1 MTMGQRLLALRTR
14 AGLSQEALAERLGVS
29 RQSISKWE
37 TDTSVPD
44 LDNLV
49 RLSEIFGV
57 PLDALVKGSAEDQ
70 QMLRDNQAAASLLH
84 RLQALYRNK
93 AYLLGWLLAGSGLL
107 DAVRQV
113 QVFLFFHGQPT
124 GASAFQWANVMLASY
139 LFTAAKLITGLVIVF
154 RGRRFAGRFRWYH
167 LGWVLVVMGLFGI
180 PQWIPFLRFGP
191 LEFLLNALL
200 LHLRFHGFD
209 DALSFL
215 SLWYEALWNFVFIA
229 LGLVIVFWGTRRQAN
244 KKSAE

>member
-57 PLDALVKGSAEDQ
+57 PLDDLVKGSAEDQ
-70 QMLRDNQAAASLLH
+70 QMLRDNQSAASLLH

-113 QVFLFFHGQPT
+113 QVLLSFRGQA
-124 GASAFQWANVMLASY
+124 GVSAFQWANVMLGSY
-139 LFTAAKLITGLVIVF
+139 LFTAAKLITGLAIVF
-154 RGRRFAGRFRWYH
+154 LGRHFAGRFRWYH
-167 LGWVLVVMGLFGI
+167 LGWALVVMGLFGI
-180 PQWIPFLRFGP
+180 PQWIPFLRFGL
-191 LEFLLNALL
+191 LESLLTALL
-200 LHLRFHGFD
+200 LHLRFYGLD
-209 DALSFL
+209 KALEFL
-215 SLWYEALWNFVFIA
+215 SLWYSDLWNLILSA
-229 LGLVIVFWGTRRQAN
+229 LGLVIVFLGSRSQAN

>member
-37 TDTSVPD
+37 TDGSIPD
-44 LDNLV
+44 LDRLI

-57 PLDALVKGSAEDQ
+57 TLDELVKGMPEE

-113 QVFLFFHGQPT
+113 QVLLSFHGQAT
-124 GASAFQWANVMLASY
+124 GASTLQWANAMLGSY
-139 LFTAAKLITGLVIVF
+139 LFTALKLMTGLAIVF
-154 RGRRFAGRFRWYH
+154 LGRRFAGRFQWYH
-167 LGWVLVVMGLFGI
+167 LGWALVVMGLFGI
-180 PQWIPFLRFGP
+180 PQCIPFLRFGP
-191 LEFLLNALL
+191 LESLLTALL
-200 LHLRFHGFD
+200 LHLRFYGLD
-209 DALSFL
+209 KALEFL
-215 SLWYEALWNFVFIA
+215 SLWYEVLWNFVFIT
-229 LGLVIVFWGTRRQAN
+229 LGLAIVFLGSRSQAN

>member
-1 MTMGQRLLALRTR
+1 MTTGQRLLALRTR

-37 TDTSVPD
+37 TDGSIPD

-57 PLDALVKGSAEDQ
+57 TLDALVKGSAEDQ

-113 QVFLFFHGQPT
+113 QVLLSFRGQ
-124 GASAFQWANVMLASY
+124 AEVSALQWANAMLASY

-191 LEFLLNALL
+191 LESLLTALL
-200 LHLRFHGFD
+200 LHLRFYGLD
-209 DALSFL
+209 KALEFL
-215 SLWYEALWNFVFIA
+215 SLWYEALWNFAFIA

>member
-1 MTMGQRLLALRTR
+1 MTMGQRLLALRTQ

-37 TDTSVPD
+37 TDGSIPD
-44 LDNLV
+44 LDRLI

-57 PLDALVKGSAEDQ
+57 TLDELVKGIPEE
-70 QMLRDNQAAASLLH
+70 QMLRDNQAAASLLY

-113 QVFLFFHGQPT
+113 QVLLSFRGQ
-124 GASAFQWANVMLASY
+124 AEVSAFQWANAMLASY
-139 LFTAAKLITGLVIVF
+139 LFTALKLITGLAIVF
-154 RGRRFAGRFRWYH
+154 WGRCFAGRFRWYH
-167 LGWVLVVMGLFGI
+167 LGWVLVVMGIFGI
-180 PQWIPFLRFGP
+180 PQWISFLRSSP
-191 LEFLLNALL
+191 LESLLTALL
-200 LHLRFHGFD
+200 LHLRFYGLD
-209 DALSFL
+209 KALEFL
-215 SLWYEALWNFVFIA
+215 SLWYSDLWNLILSA
-229 LGLVIVFWGTRRQAN
+229 LGLVIVFWGTRCQAN

>member
-37 TDTSVPD
+37 TDGSIPD

-84 RLQALYRNK
+84 RLQALYWNK

-113 QVFLFFHGQPT
+113 QVLLSFRGQ
-124 GASAFQWANVMLASY
+124 AEVSALQWANVMLASY

-167 LGWVLVVMGLFGI
+167 LGWALVVMGIFGI
-180 PQWIPFLRFGP
+180 PQWISFLRFGP
-191 LEFLLNALL
+191 LESLLTALL
-200 LHLRFHGFD
+200 LHLRFYGLD
-209 DALSFL
+209 KALEFL
-215 SLWYEALWNFVFIA
+215 SLWYSDLWNLILSA

>member
-37 TDTSVPD
+37 TDGSIPD
-44 LDNLV
+44 LDRLI

-57 PLDALVKGSAEDQ
+57 TLDELVKGMPEE

-113 QVFLFFHGQPT
+113 QVLLSFRGQA
-124 GASAFQWANVMLASY
+124 GVSALQWANAMLGSY
-139 LFTAAKLITGLVIVF
+139 LFTALKLMAGLAIVF
-154 RGRRFAGRFRWYH
+154 LGRRFAGHFRWYH
-167 LGWVLVVMGLFGI
+167 LGWALVVMGLFGI
-180 PQWIPFLRFGP
+180 PQCIPFLRFGP
-191 LEFLLNALL
+191 LESLLTALL
-200 LHLRFHGFD
+200 LHLRFYGFD
-209 DALSFL
+209 KALEFL
-215 SLWYEALWNFVFIA
+215 SLWYSNLWNLFLSA
-229 LGLVIVFWGTRRQAN
+229 LGLAIVFWGSRSQAN

>member
-37 TDTSVPD
+37 TDGSIPD
-44 LDNLV
+44 LDRLV

-57 PLDALVKGSAEDQ
+57 TLDELVKGMPEEQ
-70 QMLRDNQAAASLLH
+70 ILRDNQAAASLLH

-113 QVFLFFHGQPT
+113 QVLLSFRGQA
-124 GASAFQWANVMLASY
+124 GVSALQWANAMLGIY
-139 LFTAAKLITGLVIVF
+139 LFTALKLITGLAIVF
-154 RGRRFAGRFRWYH
+154 WGRRFAGRFQWYH
-167 LGWVLVVMGLFGI
+167 LGWALVVMGLFGI

-191 LEFLLNALL
+191 LESLLTALL
-200 LHLRFHGFD
+200 LHLRFYGLD
-209 DALSFL
+209 KTLEFL
-215 SLWYEALWNFVFIA
+215 SLWYSNLWNLILSA
-229 LGLVIVFWGTRRQAN
+229 LGLAIVFLGSRSQAN